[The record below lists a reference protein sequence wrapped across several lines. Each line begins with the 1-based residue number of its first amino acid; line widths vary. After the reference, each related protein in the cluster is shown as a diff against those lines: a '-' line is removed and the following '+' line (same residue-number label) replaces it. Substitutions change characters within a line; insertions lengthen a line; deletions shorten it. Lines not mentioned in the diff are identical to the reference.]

1 MTQPLGNCPGC
12 GADESF
18 EQVHEGVCPDLVGEC
33 PEWACAVCGAGVIM
47 GNVFTG
53 SVITGSVLT
62 GSVFTGSVFTGSVFT
77 GSVFTGAAGAVGDA
91 GIAAEQSVRAA

>member
-18 EQVHEGVCPDLVGEC
+18 EQVHEGVCPDVVGEC

-47 GNVFTG
+47 GGVFTG
-53 SVITGSVLT
+53 AVFTGSVLT
-62 GSVFTGSVFTGSVFT
+62 GSVLTGG
-77 GSVFTGAAGAVGDA
+77 VFTGAAGAVGDA
-91 GIAAEQSVRAA
+91 EIAAEQSVRAA